1 MAMVM
6 HESNGR
12 SRIMSCARRQRTH
25 AYARL
30 MWEYYS
36 CALLASTSKQHAV
49 ERERLP
55 SPEQHPREGFHTSLG
70 QSSSLSPPS
79 VL

>member
-12 SRIMSCARRQRTH
+12 SRIMSCARRQTH

-49 ERERLP
+49 ERERERERD
-55 SPEQHPREGFHTSLG
+55 SPA
-70 QSSSLSPPS
+70 QSSTLVKAFTHP
-79 VL
+79 